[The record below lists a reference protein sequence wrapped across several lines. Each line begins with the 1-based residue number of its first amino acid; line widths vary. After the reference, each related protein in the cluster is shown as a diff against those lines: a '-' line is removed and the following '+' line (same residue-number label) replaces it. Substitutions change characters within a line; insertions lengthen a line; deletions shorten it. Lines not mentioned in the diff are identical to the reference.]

1 MRVHVASMLGSA
13 IAPTLASALMPRW
26 GPWPLLCLGL
36 AVMPLSGTAFL
47 CFPETL
53 HAPTDEG
60 GARAV
65 GTWARLRR
73 CLTELRSSLTMFK
86 TTSLLLLVGT
96 HFTSVPIVICTSKIL
111 SLYVSKR
118 YSIKVEETG
127 YVQTAYGIAHVVAV
141 LVVMPWVSDYVR
153 RPTAPR
159 LLRVGSDRRRDLMLA
174 RWSFAV
180 AGLGAVALAF
190 APSVGG
196 FVAGLVVLALGSG
209 ASSLVRSCMS
219 LYVGPAQ
226 VARLYTV
233 DSVVQNAGILYAEPL
248 LAGLYSR
255 GLRAGG
261 AARGLPYLGVGL
273 LALATAGLL
282 LFVRLPGPA
291 KSDEESSVGGPP
303 GRPPGPGAEPRNDRF
318 ATGRGSHSRR
328 TPLARSIDRLMGTSC
343 AGAE

>member
-26 GPWPLLCLGL
+26 GPWPSLCLGL

-60 GARAV
+60 GARVV

-226 VARLYTV
+226 VARLYTI

-248 LAGLYSR
+248 LAALYSR
-255 GLRAGG
+255 GMRAGG

-273 LALATAGLL
+273 LALATTGLL
-282 LFVRLPGPA
+282 LFVRLPGTA
-291 KSDEESSVGGPP
+291 KSDEESLAGSAR
-303 GRPPGPGAEPRNDRF
+303 RP
-318 ATGRGSHSRR
+318 
-328 TPLARSIDRLMGTSC
+328 AR
-343 AGAE
+343 